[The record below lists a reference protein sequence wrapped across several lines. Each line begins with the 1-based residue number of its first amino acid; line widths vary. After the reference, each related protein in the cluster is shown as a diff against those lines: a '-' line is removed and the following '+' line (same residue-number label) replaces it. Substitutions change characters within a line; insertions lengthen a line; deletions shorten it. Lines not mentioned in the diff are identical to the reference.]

1 MLGSQ
6 TIAPGLRGLVAQRRA
21 GQCRNQR
28 TDLRWVGFVCV
39 YSFPLCICFC
49 SGLSLSFLP
58 HVCICFLDCLCIER
72 LEGQMHICVCV
83 CVCVCVFVCARGYC
97 VACTWTECISARLYP
112 AHLKQRR
119 GGEMEAGVAES
130 LGIFKGVCGNSC
142 DSKMV
147 RQVCVCFA

>member
-1 MLGSQ
+1 MFTHFLCAFVFVPGSRFLSCHMCVFVFW
-6 TIAPGLRGLVAQRRA
+6 I
-21 GQCRNQR
+21 
-28 TDLRWVGFVCV
+28 VCV
-39 YSFPLCICFC
+39 LKGLKAKCIF
-49 SGLSLSFLP
+49 
-58 HVCICFLDCLCIER
+58 
-72 LEGQMHICVCV
+72 V